1 MIEAAFPQ
9 MTAARPRVRGG
20 GQGEADDRCHRPALG
35 GENGRVAAAG
45 GRPVRTPRPFM
56 TCGLLLANA
65 SYLESYFLFGKTQ
78 RIYAI
83 AILFAHLVRR
93 MCF

>member
-1 MIEAAFPQ
+1 MVEAAFTR
-9 MTAARPRVRGG
+9 MAAARPRVRGG
-20 GQGEADDRCHRPALG
+20 GQGEEDDRCYRPALG
-35 GENGRVAAAG
+35 EGNGRVAAAG

-65 SYLESYFLFGKTQ
+65 SYLESHFLFGKAQ

-83 AILFAHLVRR
+83 AILFAHLG
-93 MCF
+93 